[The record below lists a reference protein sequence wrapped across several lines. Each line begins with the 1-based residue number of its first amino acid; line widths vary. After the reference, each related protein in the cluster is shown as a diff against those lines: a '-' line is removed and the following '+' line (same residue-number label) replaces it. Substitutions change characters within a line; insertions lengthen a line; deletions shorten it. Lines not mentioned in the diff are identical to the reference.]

1 MPFDG
6 LPDGLMSDLAKL
18 RVALAGVRERGWSNR
33 AIGARGIGGRREGD
47 HCAIGWLLVA
57 TDWDRDETTRLALD
71 YVYPALP
78 AAARNY
84 HKRMW
89 SISNYND
96 RGSRKR
102 VVQLF
107 EDACRLAEQRVVS

>member
-6 LPDGLMSDLAKL
+6 LPQGLLSDMAKL
-18 RVALAGVRERGWSNR
+18 RVALDGVRGRAWSNH
-33 AIGARGIGGRREGD
+33 AIGAREFGGGPEAP

-57 TDWDRDETTRLALD
+57 TDWDRDEATRLALE
-71 YVYPALP
+71 YVYPVLP
-78 AAARNY
+78 ETAR
-84 HKRMW
+84 KEGRMR

-96 RGSRKR
+96 HGARKR

-107 EDACRLAEQRVVS
+107 EDAVKLAEAKVVC

>member
-6 LPDGLMSDLAKL
+6 LPDGLLSDLAKL
-18 RVALAGVRERGWSNR
+18 KVALHGVSKRGWSNE
-33 AIGARGIGGRREGD
+33 AIGGREIGGRPEQP

-57 TDWDRDETTRLALD
+57 TDWDREETTRLALD

-78 AAARNY
+78 ASARNDSE
-84 HKRMW
+84 RMW
-89 SISNYND
+89 SISRYND

-102 VVQLF
+102 VVKLF
-107 EDACRLAEQRVVS
+107 EDAMQLAEQRVV

>member
-6 LPDGLMSDLAKL
+6 LPDGLLSDLAKL
-18 RVALAGVRERGWSNR
+18 KVALEGVKSRGRWSNQ
-33 AIGARGIGGRREGD
+33 AIGGREIGGRPEQA

-57 TDWDRDETTRLALD
+57 TDWDREETTRLALA

-78 AAARNY
+78 DTARDD
-84 HKRMW
+84 RQRIL
-89 SISNYND
+89 SISQYND

-107 EDACRLAEQRVVS
+107 EDAMQLAEQRVV